1 MFLIDISNTP
11 QQHIHTRL
19 RSHFN
24 QMWHIL
30 ALTFSSSIS
39 VVHSAFGPV
48 YRAAA
53 FYSMEYFMKKIKF
66 LTHTH
71 IVRREI
77 WIGNFDLYDL
87 FHMCVPCQ
95 RCRGSG
101 LNANNIHMICGFF
114 TYASDLVQ
122 GKSECET
129 RRGLK
134 IFEFYVSHNGRC

>member
-30 ALTFSSSIS
+30 ALTFSFSIS

-71 IVRREI
+71 TSYEEKFESAILIYMISFTCACHANVAEGVDWMLTTYTWYADFSRMLVIWCRAKVSVRLEGG
-77 WIGNFDLYDL
+77 WKFSNF
-87 FHMCVPCQ
+87 
-95 RCRGSG
+95 
-101 LNANNIHMICGFF
+101 I
-114 TYASDLVQ
+114 
-122 GKSECET
+122 
-129 RRGLK
+129 
-134 IFEFYVSHNGRC
+134 SHNGRC